1 MDSLLAILRDPAAR
15 TVLAVLAVC
24 VTVSLFLWTQ
34 RQRRKAL
41 SYWVEETRVL
51 SVHEEVKGR
60 IQILFDGTEAND
72 VSIVKIKVKNTGG
85 EPIRAS
91 DFDRALRFQWD
102 KSARILLAEI
112 VNARPLNLRP
122 AVTSDVSEFVLEPLL
137 LNRGDWIE
145 IKVLVSQGGSFSLD
159 GRVVG
164 IPQIRK
170 QENGD
175 PVLRSLLIMALCL
188 AVFLVLILAG
198 EGFGIVKPNGTLERG
213 LVVLIPLAVL
223 VFFVDLLKTQVQSLL
238 DYYKTREK

>member
-24 VTVSLFLWTQ
+24 VTVSLFLLTQ

-41 SYWVEETRVL
+41 SYSVEETRVL

-72 VSIVKIKVKNTGG
+72 VSIIKIKVKNTGA

-102 KSARILLAEI
+102 KSVRILLAE
-112 VNARPLNLRP
+112 VVKARPLSLRP
-122 AVTSDVSEFVLEPLL
+122 TVTADVSDLVLEPLL
-137 LNRGDWIE
+137 LNRGDCIE
-145 IKVLVSQGGSFSLD
+145 IKALVSQGGAFSVD

-164 IPQIRK
+164 IPQIKK
-170 QENGD
+170 QEKAEPIVRRLFTFALGLS
-175 PVLRSLLIMALCL
+175 VL
-188 AVFLVLILAG
+188 LVLIVAG
-198 EGFGIVKPNGTLERG
+198 EGFGIMKPNGPLERG
-213 LVVLIPLAVL
+213 LEVLVTVATL
-223 VFFVDLLKTQVQSLL
+223 VFFVGLLKTQVEELL
-238 DYYKTREK
+238 EYYKTREK